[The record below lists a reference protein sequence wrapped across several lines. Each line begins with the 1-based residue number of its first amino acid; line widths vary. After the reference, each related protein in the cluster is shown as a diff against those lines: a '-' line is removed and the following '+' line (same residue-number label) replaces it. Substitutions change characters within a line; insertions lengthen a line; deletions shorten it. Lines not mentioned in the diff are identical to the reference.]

1 MDKLRNILDTI
12 YNTEHGMLYFYL
24 ILGVIALIFVVLIII
39 TIVKAKK
46 EDKILQEVEKNN
58 PALKSEPQEE
68 VKEPVKVELKEKSKE
83 EIKEESKEENKEEP
97 EEEYEPEYFS
107 ETQIFNKVLMDT
119 NNYNNNEDLTPS
131 PVQNEEIPLTIPET
145 NELNKSETND
155 SVYLEPVK
163 EDSEDKS
170 IGELFTEEL
179 PVVYPKMTE
188 EELNKE
194 ESKEEIKEESKE
206 ETKEESK
213 EETKEETPLITD
225 TPVVL
230 AEPKEENK
238 ELTNTQSIHISNDE
252 IKARLAKLK
261 NLKRE
266 EPAPAEKEIP
276 LEQSDTGLINIMSN
290 AGINDDMELP
300 AIKEAHNTEEID
312 TNKTI

>member
-1 MDKLRNILDTI
+1 MTKMDKLRNILDTI

-24 ILGVIALIFVVLIII
+24 ILGAIALIFVVLIII

-46 EDKILQEVEKNN
+46 EDKILKEVEKNN

-68 VKEPVKVELKEKSKE
+68 VKEPVKVELKEEPTE
-83 EIKEESKEENKEEP
+83 EIKEEQ
-97 EEEYEPEYFS
+97 EEYEPEYYS

-145 NELNKSETND
+145 NELNKPETND
-155 SVYLEPVK
+155 SVYIEPVK
-163 EDSEDKS
+163 EDLEDKS

-179 PVVYPKMTE
+179 PVIYPEMTE

-194 ESKEEIKEESKE
+194 E
-206 ETKEESK
+206 TQ
-213 EETKEETPLITD
+213 EETPVIQD
-225 TPVVL
+225 TPVVP
-230 AEPKEENK
+230 EKPKEEKEENK

-261 NLKRE
+261 NLKKE

-300 AIKEAHNTEEID
+300 AIKEARNTEEID

>member
-24 ILGVIALIFVVLIII
+24 ILGAIALIFVVLIII

-46 EDKILQEVEKNN
+46 EDKILKEVEKNN

-68 VKEPVKVELKEKSKE
+68 VKEPVKVELKEEQTEELKE
-83 EIKEESKEENKEEP
+83 EQ
-97 EEEYEPEYFS
+97 EEYEPEYYS

-145 NELNKSETND
+145 NELNKPETND

-163 EDSEDKS
+163 EDLEDKS

-179 PVVYPKMTE
+179 PVIYPEMTE

-194 ESKEEIKEESKE
+194 ETQE
-206 ETKEESK
+206 ETSV
-213 EETKEETPLITD
+213 IQD
-225 TPVVL
+225 TPVVPE
-230 AEPKEENK
+230 EPKEENKENK

-261 NLKRE
+261 NLKKE

-300 AIKEAHNTEEID
+300 AIKESRNPEEID

>member
-24 ILGVIALIFVVLIII
+24 ILGAIALIFVVLIII

-46 EDKILQEVEKNN
+46 EDKILKEVEKNN

-68 VKEPVKVELKEKSKE
+68 VKEPVKVELKEEPTE
-83 EIKEESKEENKEEP
+83 EIKEEQ
-97 EEEYEPEYFS
+97 EEYEPEYYS

-145 NELNKSETND
+145 NELNKPETND

-163 EDSEDKS
+163 EDLEDKS

-179 PVVYPKMTE
+179 PVIYPEMNE

-194 ESKEEIKEESKE
+194 E
-206 ETKEESK
+206 
-213 EETKEETPLITD
+213 TPVIQD
-225 TPVVL
+225 TPVVP
-230 AEPKEENK
+230 EKPKEEKEENK

-261 NLKRE
+261 NLKKE

-300 AIKEAHNTEEID
+300 AIKEARNTEEID

>member
-24 ILGVIALIFVVLIII
+24 ILGAIALIFVVLIII

-46 EDKILQEVEKNN
+46 EDKILKEVEKNN

-68 VKEPVKVELKEKSKE
+68 VKEPVKVELKEEPTE
-83 EIKEESKEENKEEP
+83 EIKEEQ
-97 EEEYEPEYFS
+97 EEYEPEYYS

-145 NELNKSETND
+145 NELNKPETND
-155 SVYLEPVK
+155 SVYIEPVK
-163 EDSEDKS
+163 EDLEDKS

-179 PVVYPKMTE
+179 PVIYPEMTE

-194 ESKEEIKEESKE
+194 E
-206 ETKEESK
+206 TQ
-213 EETKEETPLITD
+213 EETPVIQD
-225 TPVVL
+225 TPVVP
-230 AEPKEENK
+230 EKPKEEKEENK

-261 NLKRE
+261 NLKKE

-300 AIKEAHNTEEID
+300 AIKESRNTEEID

>member
-1 MDKLRNILDTI
+1 MTKMDKLRNILDTI

-68 VKEPVKVELKEKSKE
+68 VKEPVKVELKEESKE
-83 EIKEESKEENKEEP
+83 EIKEEP

-194 ESKEEIKEESKE
+194 E
-206 ETKEESK
+206 
-213 EETKEETPLITD
+213 TPLITD

-230 AEPKEENK
+230 AEPKEETK

-261 NLKRE
+261 NLKKE

-290 AGINDDMELP
+290 AGINDDIELP

>member
-68 VKEPVKVELKEKSKE
+68 VKEPVKVELKEEPKE

-145 NELNKSETND
+145 NELNKSEPND

-163 EDSEDKS
+163 EDHEDKS

-194 ESKEEIKEESKE
+194 ESKEEI
-206 ETKEESK
+206 KEESK

-261 NLKRE
+261 NLKKE

>member
-68 VKEPVKVELKEKSKE
+68 VKEPVKVDLKEEPKE
-83 EIKEESKEENKEEP
+83 EIKEESKEEIKEESK
-97 EEEYEPEYFS
+97 EEYEPEYFS

-179 PVVYPKMTE
+179 PVVYPTMTE
-188 EELNKE
+188 EELNKEESKELNKE
-194 ESKEEIKEESKE
+194 ESKEEIKEE
-206 ETKEESK
+206 
-213 EETKEETPLITD
+213 TPLLTD

-261 NLKRE
+261 NLKKE

>member
-46 EDKILQEVEKNN
+46 EDKILKEVEKNN

-68 VKEPVKVELKEKSKE
+68 VKEPVKVELKEESKE
-83 EIKEESKEENKEEP
+83 EIKEEP
-97 EEEYEPEYFS
+97 EEYEPEYFS

-119 NNYNNNEDLTPS
+119 NNYNNNKDLTPS

-145 NELNKSETND
+145 NELNKPETND

-163 EDSEDKS
+163 EDLEDKS

-179 PVVYPKMTE
+179 PVIYPEISE

-194 ESKEEIKEESKE
+194 E
-206 ETKEESK
+206 TQ
-213 EETKEETPLITD
+213 EETPVIQD
-225 TPVVL
+225 TPVVPE
-230 AEPKEENK
+230 EPKEEKEENK

-261 NLKRE
+261 NLKKE

-300 AIKEAHNTEEID
+300 AIKEARNTEEID

>member
-1 MDKLRNILDTI
+1 MTKMDKLRNILDTI

-24 ILGVIALIFVVLIII
+24 ILGAIALIFVVLIII

-46 EDKILQEVEKNN
+46 EDKILKEVEKNN

-68 VKEPVKVELKEKSKE
+68 VKEPVKVELKEEPTE
-83 EIKEESKEENKEEP
+83 EIKEEQ
-97 EEEYEPEYFS
+97 EEYEPEYYS

-145 NELNKSETND
+145 NELNKPETND
-155 SVYLEPVK
+155 SVYIEPVK
-163 EDSEDKS
+163 EDLEDKS

-179 PVVYPKMTE
+179 PVIYPKMNE

-194 ESKEEIKEESKE
+194 E
-206 ETKEESK
+206 TQ
-213 EETKEETPLITD
+213 EETPVIQD
-225 TPVVL
+225 TPVVP
-230 AEPKEENK
+230 EKPKEEKEENK

-261 NLKRE
+261 NLKKE

-300 AIKEAHNTEEID
+300 AIKEARNTEEID

>member
-1 MDKLRNILDTI
+1 
-12 YNTEHGMLYFYL
+12 
-24 ILGVIALIFVVLIII
+24 
-39 TIVKAKK
+39 
-46 EDKILQEVEKNN
+46 
-58 PALKSEPQEE
+58 
-68 VKEPVKVELKEKSKE
+68 
-83 EIKEESKEENKEEP
+83 
-97 EEEYEPEYFS
+97 
-107 ETQIFNKVLMDT
+107 MDT

-145 NELNKSETND
+145 NELNKSEPND

-188 EELNKE
+188 EE
-194 ESKEEIKEESKE
+194 
-206 ETKEESK
+206 SK

-230 AEPKEENK
+230 AEPKEETK

-261 NLKRE
+261 NLKKE

-290 AGINDDMELP
+290 AGINDDIELP

>member
-12 YNTEHGMLYFYL
+12 YNTEHGMLYLYL

-46 EDKILQEVEKNN
+46 EDKILKEVEKNN

-68 VKEPVKVELKEKSKE
+68 VKEPVKVELKEEPTE
-83 EIKEESKEENKEEP
+83 EIKEEQ
-97 EEEYEPEYFS
+97 EEYEPEYYS

-119 NNYNNNEDLTPS
+119 NNYNNNKDLTPS

-145 NELNKSETND
+145 NELNKPETND

-163 EDSEDKS
+163 EDLEDKS

-179 PVVYPKMTE
+179 PVIYSEITE

-194 ESKEEIKEESKE
+194 E
-206 ETKEESK
+206 TQ
-213 EETKEETPLITD
+213 EETPVIQD
-225 TPVVL
+225 TPVVPE
-230 AEPKEENK
+230 EPKEENK

-261 NLKRE
+261 NLKKE

-300 AIKEAHNTEEID
+300 AIKEARNTEEID

>member
-1 MDKLRNILDTI
+1 MTKMDKLRNILDTI

-46 EDKILQEVEKNN
+46 EDKILKEVEKNN
-58 PALKSEPQEE
+58 PALKSESQEE
-68 VKEPVKVELKEKSKE
+68 VKEPVKVELKEEPTE
-83 EIKEESKEENKEEP
+83 EIKEEQ
-97 EEEYEPEYFS
+97 EEYEPEYYS

-145 NELNKSETND
+145 NELNKPETND

-163 EDSEDKS
+163 EDLEDKS

-179 PVVYPKMTE
+179 PVIYPEMTE

-194 ESKEEIKEESKE
+194 ETQE
-206 ETKEESK
+206 ETSV
-213 EETKEETPLITD
+213 IQD
-225 TPVVL
+225 TPVVP
-230 AEPKEENK
+230 EKPKEEKEENK

-261 NLKRE
+261 NLKKE

-300 AIKEAHNTEEID
+300 AIKEARNTEEID

>member
-46 EDKILQEVEKNN
+46 EDKILKEVEKNN

-68 VKEPVKVELKEKSKE
+68 VKEPVKVELKEESKE
-83 EIKEESKEENKEEP
+83 EIKEEP
-97 EEEYEPEYFS
+97 EEYEPEYFS
-107 ETQIFNKVLMDT
+107 ETQIFNKVLMDN
-119 NNYNNNEDLTPS
+119 NNYNNNKDLTPS

-145 NELNKSETND
+145 NELNKPETND

-163 EDSEDKS
+163 EDLEDKS

-179 PVVYPKMTE
+179 PVIYPEISE

-194 ESKEEIKEESKE
+194 E
-206 ETKEESK
+206 
-213 EETKEETPLITD
+213 TPVIQD
-225 TPVVL
+225 TPVVPE
-230 AEPKEENK
+230 EPKEEKEENK

-261 NLKRE
+261 NLKKE

-300 AIKEAHNTEEID
+300 AIKEARNTEEID

>member
-83 EIKEESKEENKEEP
+83 EIKEETKEENKEEP

-194 ESKEEIKEESKE
+194 ESKEE
-206 ETKEESK
+206 
-213 EETKEETPLITD
+213 TKEETPLITD

>member
-46 EDKILQEVEKNN
+46 EDKILKEVEKNN

-68 VKEPVKVELKEKSKE
+68 VKEPVKVELKEEPTE
-83 EIKEESKEENKEEP
+83 EIKEEQ
-97 EEEYEPEYFS
+97 EEYEPEYYS

-145 NELNKSETND
+145 NELNKPETND

-163 EDSEDKS
+163 EDLEDKS

-179 PVVYPKMTE
+179 PVIYPEMTE

-194 ESKEEIKEESKE
+194 EPQ
-206 ETKEESK
+206 
-213 EETKEETPLITD
+213 EETPVIQD
-225 TPVVL
+225 TPVVPE
-230 AEPKEENK
+230 EPKEENK

-261 NLKRE
+261 NLKKE

-300 AIKEAHNTEEID
+300 AIKEARNTEEID

>member
-46 EDKILQEVEKNN
+46 EDKILKEVEKNN
-58 PALKSEPQEE
+58 PALKSESQEE
-68 VKEPVKVELKEKSKE
+68 VKEPVKVELKEEPTE
-83 EIKEESKEENKEEP
+83 EIKEEQ
-97 EEEYEPEYFS
+97 EEYEPEYYS

-119 NNYNNNEDLTPS
+119 NNYNNNKDLTPS

-145 NELNKSETND
+145 NELNKPETND

-163 EDSEDKS
+163 EDLEDKS

-179 PVVYPKMTE
+179 PVIYPEMTE

-194 ESKEEIKEESKE
+194 EPQ
-206 ETKEESK
+206 
-213 EETKEETPLITD
+213 EETPVIQD
-225 TPVVL
+225 KPVVPE
-230 AEPKEENK
+230 EPKEENK

-261 NLKRE
+261 NLKKE

-300 AIKEAHNTEEID
+300 AIKEARNTEEID

>member
-24 ILGVIALIFVVLIII
+24 ILGIIALIFVVLIII

-83 EIKEESKEENKEEP
+83 EIKEEP

-155 SVYLEPVK
+155 SVYLEPIK

-179 PVVYPKMTE
+179 PVVFPEMTE

-194 ESKEEIKEESKE
+194 ESKEEIKEE
-206 ETKEESK
+206 
-213 EETKEETPLITD
+213 TPLLID

-261 NLKRE
+261 NLKKE

>member
-24 ILGVIALIFVVLIII
+24 ILGAIALIFVVLIII

-46 EDKILQEVEKNN
+46 EDKILKEVEKNN

-68 VKEPVKVELKEKSKE
+68 VKEPVKVELKEEPTE
-83 EIKEESKEENKEEP
+83 EIKEEQ
-97 EEEYEPEYFS
+97 EEYEPEYYS

-145 NELNKSETND
+145 NELNKPETND

-163 EDSEDKS
+163 EDLEDKS

-179 PVVYPKMTE
+179 PVIYPEMTE

-194 ESKEEIKEESKE
+194 E
-206 ETKEESK
+206 TQ
-213 EETKEETPLITD
+213 EETPVIQD
-225 TPVVL
+225 TPVVPE
-230 AEPKEENK
+230 EPKEENKENK

-261 NLKRE
+261 NLKKE

-300 AIKEAHNTEEID
+300 AIKESRNTEEID

>member
-46 EDKILQEVEKNN
+46 EDKILKEVEKNN

-68 VKEPVKVELKEKSKE
+68 VKEPVKVELKEEPTE
-83 EIKEESKEENKEEP
+83 EIKEEQ
-97 EEEYEPEYFS
+97 EEYEPEYYS

-119 NNYNNNEDLTPS
+119 NNYNNNKDLTPS

-145 NELNKSETND
+145 NELNKPETND
-155 SVYLEPVK
+155 SVYIEPVK
-163 EDSEDKS
+163 EDLEDKS

-179 PVVYPKMTE
+179 PVIYPEISE

-194 ESKEEIKEESKE
+194 E
-206 ETKEESK
+206 TQ
-213 EETKEETPLITD
+213 EETPVIQD
-225 TPVVL
+225 TPVVPE
-230 AEPKEENK
+230 EPKEENKENK

-261 NLKRE
+261 NLKKE

-300 AIKEAHNTEEID
+300 AIKEARNTEEID

>member
-24 ILGVIALIFVVLIII
+24 ILGAIALIFVVLIII

-46 EDKILQEVEKNN
+46 EDKILKEVEKNN

-68 VKEPVKVELKEKSKE
+68 VKEPVKVELKEEPTE
-83 EIKEESKEENKEEP
+83 EIKEEQ
-97 EEEYEPEYFS
+97 EEYEPEYYS

-145 NELNKSETND
+145 NELNKPETND

-163 EDSEDKS
+163 EDLEDKS

-179 PVVYPKMTE
+179 PVIYPEMTE

-194 ESKEEIKEESKE
+194 ETQE
-206 ETKEESK
+206 ETSV
-213 EETKEETPLITD
+213 IQD
-225 TPVVL
+225 TPVVP
-230 AEPKEENK
+230 EKPKEENKENK

-261 NLKRE
+261 NLKKE

-300 AIKEAHNTEEID
+300 AIKESRNTEEID

>member
-68 VKEPVKVELKEKSKE
+68 VKEPVKVELKEESKE
-83 EIKEESKEENKEEP
+83 EIKEEP

-163 EDSEDKS
+163 EDHEDKS

-206 ETKEESK
+206 LNKEEIKEEVK
-213 EETKEETPLITD
+213 EETTLLTD

-261 NLKRE
+261 NLKKE
-266 EPAPAEKEIP
+266 ETAPAEKEIP

-300 AIKEAHNTEEID
+300 AIKAHNTEEID

>member
-46 EDKILQEVEKNN
+46 EDKILKEVEKNN

-68 VKEPVKVELKEKSKE
+68 VKEPVKVELKEEATE
-83 EIKEESKEENKEEP
+83 EIKEEQ
-97 EEEYEPEYFS
+97 EEYEPEYYS

-119 NNYNNNEDLTPS
+119 NNYNNNKDLTPS

-145 NELNKSETND
+145 NELNKPETND

-163 EDSEDKS
+163 EDLEDKS

-179 PVVYPKMTE
+179 PVIYPEMTE

-194 ESKEEIKEESKE
+194 E
-206 ETKEESK
+206 TQ
-213 EETKEETPLITD
+213 EETPVIQD
-225 TPVVL
+225 TPVVPE
-230 AEPKEENK
+230 EPKEENK

-261 NLKRE
+261 NLKKE

-300 AIKEAHNTEEID
+300 AIKEARNTEEID

>member
-1 MDKLRNILDTI
+1 MTKMDKLRNILDTI

-24 ILGVIALIFVVLIII
+24 ILGAIALIFVVLIII

-46 EDKILQEVEKNN
+46 EDKILKEVEKNN

-68 VKEPVKVELKEKSKE
+68 VKEPVKVELKEEPTE
-83 EIKEESKEENKEEP
+83 EIKEEQ
-97 EEEYEPEYFS
+97 EEYEPEYYS

-145 NELNKSETND
+145 NELNKPETND

-163 EDSEDKS
+163 EDLEDKS

-179 PVVYPKMTE
+179 PVIYPEMTE

-194 ESKEEIKEESKE
+194 E
-206 ETKEESK
+206 TQ
-213 EETKEETPLITD
+213 EETPVIQD

-230 AEPKEENK
+230 EEPKEEKEENK

-261 NLKRE
+261 NLKKE

-300 AIKEAHNTEEID
+300 AIKEARNTEEID

>member
-1 MDKLRNILDTI
+1 MTKMDKLRNILDTI

-24 ILGVIALIFVVLIII
+24 ILGAIALIFVVLIII

-46 EDKILQEVEKNN
+46 EDKILKEVEKNN

-68 VKEPVKVELKEKSKE
+68 VKESVKVELKEEPTE
-83 EIKEESKEENKEEP
+83 EIKEEQ
-97 EEEYEPEYFS
+97 EEYEPEYYS

-145 NELNKSETND
+145 NELNKPETND

-163 EDSEDKS
+163 EDLEDKS

-179 PVVYPKMTE
+179 PVIYPEMTE

-194 ESKEEIKEESKE
+194 E
-206 ETKEESK
+206 TQ
-213 EETKEETPLITD
+213 EETPVIQD
-225 TPVVL
+225 TPVVP
-230 AEPKEENK
+230 EKPKEEKEENK

-261 NLKRE
+261 NLKKE

-300 AIKEAHNTEEID
+300 AIKEARNTEEID

>member
-24 ILGVIALIFVVLIII
+24 ILGAIALIFVVLIII

-46 EDKILQEVEKNN
+46 EDKILKEVEKNN

-68 VKEPVKVELKEKSKE
+68 VKEPVKVELKEEPTE
-83 EIKEESKEENKEEP
+83 EIKEEQ
-97 EEEYEPEYFS
+97 EEYEPEYYS

-145 NELNKSETND
+145 NELNKPEIND

-163 EDSEDKS
+163 EDLEDKS

-179 PVVYPKMTE
+179 PVIYPEMTE

-194 ESKEEIKEESKE
+194 ETQE
-206 ETKEESK
+206 ETSV
-213 EETKEETPLITD
+213 IQD

-230 AEPKEENK
+230 EEPKEEKEENK

-261 NLKRE
+261 NLKKE

-300 AIKEAHNTEEID
+300 AIKEARNTEEID

>member
-46 EDKILQEVEKNN
+46 EDKILKEVEKNN

-68 VKEPVKVELKEKSKE
+68 VKEPVKVELKEEPTE
-83 EIKEESKEENKEEP
+83 EIKEEQ
-97 EEEYEPEYFS
+97 EEEYEPEYYS

-119 NNYNNNEDLTPS
+119 NNYNNNKDLTPS

-145 NELNKSETND
+145 NELNKLETND

-163 EDSEDKS
+163 EDLEDKS

-179 PVVYPKMTE
+179 PVIYPEMTE

-194 ESKEEIKEESKE
+194 ETQE
-206 ETKEESK
+206 ETSV
-213 EETKEETPLITD
+213 IQD
-225 TPVVL
+225 TPVVPE
-230 AEPKEENK
+230 EPKEENKENK

-261 NLKRE
+261 NLKKE

-300 AIKEAHNTEEID
+300 AIKEARNTEEID

>member
-24 ILGVIALIFVVLIII
+24 ILGAIALIFVVLIII

-46 EDKILQEVEKNN
+46 EDKILKEVEKNN

-68 VKEPVKVELKEKSKE
+68 VKEPVKVELKEEPTE
-83 EIKEESKEENKEEP
+83 EIKEEQ
-97 EEEYEPEYFS
+97 EEYEPEYYS

-145 NELNKSETND
+145 NELNKPETND

-163 EDSEDKS
+163 EDLEDKS

-179 PVVYPKMTE
+179 PVIYPEMTE

-194 ESKEEIKEESKE
+194 ETQE
-206 ETKEESK
+206 ETSV
-213 EETKEETPLITD
+213 IQD
-225 TPVVL
+225 TPVVP
-230 AEPKEENK
+230 EKPKEENKENK

-261 NLKRE
+261 NLKKE

-300 AIKEAHNTEEID
+300 AIKEARNTEEID

>member
-12 YNTEHGMLYFYL
+12 YNTEHGMLYIYL
-24 ILGVIALIFVVLIII
+24 IWGAIALIFVVLIII
-39 TIVKAKK
+39 TIVKANI
-46 EDKILQEVEKNN
+46 EDKILKEVEKNN

-68 VKEPVKVELKEKSKE
+68 VKEPVKVELKEEPTE
-83 EIKEESKEENKEEP
+83 EIKEEQ
-97 EEEYEPEYFS
+97 EEYEPEYYS

-145 NELNKSETND
+145 NELNKPETND

-163 EDSEDKS
+163 EDLEDKS

-179 PVVYPKMTE
+179 PVIYPEMTE

-194 ESKEEIKEESKE
+194 E
-206 ETKEESK
+206 TQ
-213 EETKEETPLITD
+213 EETPVIQD
-225 TPVVL
+225 TPVVPE
-230 AEPKEENK
+230 EPKEENKENK

-261 NLKRE
+261 NLKKE

-300 AIKEAHNTEEID
+300 AIKESRNTEEID

>member
-24 ILGVIALIFVVLIII
+24 ILGAIALIFVVLIII
-39 TIVKAKK
+39 PIVKAKK
-46 EDKILQEVEKNN
+46 EDKILKEVEKNN

-68 VKEPVKVELKEKSKE
+68 VKEPVKVELKEEPTE
-83 EIKEESKEENKEEP
+83 EIKEEQ
-97 EEEYEPEYFS
+97 EEYEPEYYS

-145 NELNKSETND
+145 NELNKPETND

-163 EDSEDKS
+163 EDLEDKS

-179 PVVYPKMTE
+179 PVIYPEMNE

-194 ESKEEIKEESKE
+194 E
-206 ETKEESK
+206 TQ
-213 EETKEETPLITD
+213 EETPVIQD
-225 TPVVL
+225 TPVVP
-230 AEPKEENK
+230 EKPKEEKEENK

-261 NLKRE
+261 NLKKE

-300 AIKEAHNTEEID
+300 AIKEARNTEEID

>member
-24 ILGVIALIFVVLIII
+24 ILGIIALIFVVLIII

-46 EDKILQEVEKNN
+46 EDKILKEVEKNN
-58 PALKSEPQEE
+58 PALKSESQEE
-68 VKEPVKVELKEKSKE
+68 VKEPVKVELKEEPTE
-83 EIKEESKEENKEEP
+83 EIKEEQ
-97 EEEYEPEYFS
+97 EEYEPEYYS

-119 NNYNNNEDLTPS
+119 NNYNNNKDLTPS
-131 PVQNEEIPLTIPET
+131 PVQNEEVPLTIPET
-145 NELNKSETND
+145 NELNKPETND

-163 EDSEDKS
+163 EDLEDKS

-179 PVVYPKMTE
+179 PVIYPEMTE

-194 ESKEEIKEESKE
+194 E
-206 ETKEESK
+206 TQ
-213 EETKEETPLITD
+213 EETPVIQD
-225 TPVVL
+225 TPVVPE
-230 AEPKEENK
+230 EPKEENK

-261 NLKRE
+261 NLKKE

-300 AIKEAHNTEEID
+300 AIKEARNTEEID

>member
-24 ILGVIALIFVVLIII
+24 ILGAIALIFVVLIII

-46 EDKILQEVEKNN
+46 EDKILKEVEKNN

-68 VKEPVKVELKEKSKE
+68 VKEPVKVELKEEPTE
-83 EIKEESKEENKEEP
+83 EIKEEQ
-97 EEEYEPEYFS
+97 EEYEPEYYS

-145 NELNKSETND
+145 NELNKPETND
-155 SVYLEPVK
+155 SVYIEPVK
-163 EDSEDKS
+163 EDLEDKS

-179 PVVYPKMTE
+179 PVIYPEMTE

-194 ESKEEIKEESKE
+194 E
-206 ETKEESK
+206 TQ
-213 EETKEETPLITD
+213 EETPVIQD
-225 TPVVL
+225 TPVVP
-230 AEPKEENK
+230 EKPKEEKEENK

-261 NLKRE
+261 NLKKE

-300 AIKEAHNTEEID
+300 AIKEARNTEEID

>member
-24 ILGVIALIFVVLIII
+24 ILGIIALIFVVLIII

-46 EDKILQEVEKNN
+46 EDKILKEVEKNN

-68 VKEPVKVELKEKSKE
+68 VKEPVKVELKEEPTE
-83 EIKEESKEENKEEP
+83 EIKEEQ
-97 EEEYEPEYFS
+97 EEYEPEYYS

-119 NNYNNNEDLTPS
+119 NNYNNNKDLTPS

-145 NELNKSETND
+145 NELNKPETND

-163 EDSEDKS
+163 EDLEDKS

-179 PVVYPKMTE
+179 PVIYPEMTE

-194 ESKEEIKEESKE
+194 ETQE
-206 ETKEESK
+206 ETSV
-213 EETKEETPLITD
+213 IQD
-225 TPVVL
+225 TPVVPE
-230 AEPKEENK
+230 EPKEEKEENK

-261 NLKRE
+261 NLKKE

-300 AIKEAHNTEEID
+300 AIKEARNTEEID

>member
-24 ILGVIALIFVVLIII
+24 ILGAIALIFVVLIII

-46 EDKILQEVEKNN
+46 EDKILKEVEKNN

-68 VKEPVKVELKEKSKE
+68 VKEPVKVELKEEPTE
-83 EIKEESKEENKEEP
+83 EIKEEQ
-97 EEEYEPEYFS
+97 EEYEPEYYS

-145 NELNKSETND
+145 NELNKPETND

-163 EDSEDKS
+163 EDLEDKS

-179 PVVYPKMTE
+179 PVIYPEMTE

-194 ESKEEIKEESKE
+194 E
-206 ETKEESK
+206 TQ
-213 EETKEETPLITD
+213 EETPVIQD

-230 AEPKEENK
+230 EEPKEEKEENK

-261 NLKRE
+261 NLKKE

-300 AIKEAHNTEEID
+300 AIKEARNTEEID

>member
-24 ILGVIALIFVVLIII
+24 ILGAIALIFVVLIII

-46 EDKILQEVEKNN
+46 EDKILKEVEKNN

-68 VKEPVKVELKEKSKE
+68 VKEPVKVELKEEPTE
-83 EIKEESKEENKEEP
+83 EIKEEQ
-97 EEEYEPEYFS
+97 EEYEPEYYS

-145 NELNKSETND
+145 NELNKPEIND

-163 EDSEDKS
+163 EDLEDKS

-179 PVVYPKMTE
+179 PVIYPEMTE

-194 ESKEEIKEESKE
+194 ETQE
-206 ETKEESK
+206 ETSV
-213 EETKEETPLITD
+213 IQD
-225 TPVVL
+225 TPVVPE
-230 AEPKEENK
+230 EPKEENKENK

-261 NLKRE
+261 NLKKE

-300 AIKEAHNTEEID
+300 AIKEARNTEEID

>member
-24 ILGVIALIFVVLIII
+24 ILGAIALIFVVLIII

-46 EDKILQEVEKNN
+46 EDKILKEVEKNN

-68 VKEPVKVELKEKSKE
+68 VKEPVKVELKEEPTE
-83 EIKEESKEENKEEP
+83 EIKEEQ
-97 EEEYEPEYFS
+97 EEYEPEYYS

-145 NELNKSETND
+145 NELNKPETND

-163 EDSEDKS
+163 EDLEDKS

-179 PVVYPKMTE
+179 PVIYPEMTE

-194 ESKEEIKEESKE
+194 E
-206 ETKEESK
+206 TQ
-213 EETKEETPLITD
+213 EETPVIQD
-225 TPVVL
+225 TPVVPE
-230 AEPKEENK
+230 EPKEEKEENK

-261 NLKRE
+261 NLKKE

-300 AIKEAHNTEEID
+300 AIKEARNTEEID

>member
-145 NELNKSETND
+145 NELNKSEPND

-194 ESKEEIKEESKE
+194 ESKEE
-206 ETKEESK
+206 
-213 EETKEETPLITD
+213 TKEETPLITD

-230 AEPKEENK
+230 AEPKEETK

-261 NLKRE
+261 NLKKE

-290 AGINDDMELP
+290 AGINDDIELP

>member
-83 EIKEESKEENKEEP
+83 EIKEETKEENKEEP

-194 ESKEEIKEESKE
+194 ESKEE
-206 ETKEESK
+206 
-213 EETKEETPLITD
+213 TKEETPLITD

-290 AGINDDMELP
+290 AGINDNMELP

>member
-24 ILGVIALIFVVLIII
+24 ILGAIALIFVVLIII

-46 EDKILQEVEKNN
+46 EDKILKEVEKNN

-68 VKEPVKVELKEKSKE
+68 VKEPVKVELKEEPTE
-83 EIKEESKEENKEEP
+83 EIKEEQ
-97 EEEYEPEYFS
+97 EEYEPEYYS

-119 NNYNNNEDLTPS
+119 NNYNNNKDLTPS

-145 NELNKSETND
+145 NELNKPETND

-163 EDSEDKS
+163 EDLEDKS

-179 PVVYPKMTE
+179 PVIYPEMTE

-194 ESKEEIKEESKE
+194 E
-206 ETKEESK
+206 TQ
-213 EETKEETPLITD
+213 EETPVIQD
-225 TPVVL
+225 TPVVPE
-230 AEPKEENK
+230 EPKEEKKENK

-261 NLKRE
+261 NLKKE

-300 AIKEAHNTEEID
+300 AIKEARNTEEID

>member
-24 ILGVIALIFVVLIII
+24 ILGAIALIFVVLIII

-46 EDKILQEVEKNN
+46 EDKILKEVEKNN

-68 VKEPVKVELKEKSKE
+68 VKEPVKVELKEEQTEELKE
-83 EIKEESKEENKEEP
+83 EQTEELKEEQ
-97 EEEYEPEYFS
+97 EEYEPEYYS

-145 NELNKSETND
+145 NELNKPETND

-163 EDSEDKS
+163 EDLEDKS

-179 PVVYPKMTE
+179 PVIYPEMNE

-194 ESKEEIKEESKE
+194 E
-206 ETKEESK
+206 TQ
-213 EETKEETPLITD
+213 EETPVIQD
-225 TPVVL
+225 TPVVP
-230 AEPKEENK
+230 EKPKEEKEENK

-261 NLKRE
+261 NLKKE

-300 AIKEAHNTEEID
+300 AIKEARNTEEID